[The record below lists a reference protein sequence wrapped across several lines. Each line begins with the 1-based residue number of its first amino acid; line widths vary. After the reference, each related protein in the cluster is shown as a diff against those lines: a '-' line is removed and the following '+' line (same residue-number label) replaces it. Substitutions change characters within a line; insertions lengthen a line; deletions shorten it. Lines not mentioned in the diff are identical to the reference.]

1 MRTAPPAPQPPS
13 PPALAC
19 LPSRVRTKDES
30 QRELADDEVAAI
42 CAEFMLAGSDT
53 SASTSTLAVYFL
65 CTHPHVRKQVVA
77 EIDAYFEKLGDG
89 GDVAGK
95 PTFDE
100 LDQFPYLEQVEGMGG
115 AGGSCE

>member
-1 MRTAPPAPQPPS
+1 MRPAPPAPQLPS
-13 PPALAC
+13 SPALARI
-19 LPSRVRTKDES
+19 PSRVRTKDES

-53 SASTSTLAVYFL
+53 SASTSTFAVYFL
-65 CTHPHVRKQVVA
+65 CTHPQARQKVVA

-89 GDVAGK
+89 GDEAGK

-100 LDQFPYLEQVEGMGG
+100 LDQFPYLEQVEGMG
-115 AGGSCE
+115 SSQSF

>member
-1 MRTAPPAPQPPS
+1 M
-13 PPALAC
+13 
-19 LPSRVRTKDES
+19 RTKDES
-30 QRELADDEVAAI
+30 QRALADDEVAAI

-53 SASTSTLAVYFL
+53 SASTSTFAVYFL
-65 CTHPHVRKQVVA
+65 CTHPLVRQKVVA

-100 LDQFPYLEQVEGMGG
+100 LEQFPYLKQVGG
-115 AGGSCE
+115 GGSSHAPLCSSSIGLFVF